1 MSITETTEP
10 DHSPLSRSA
19 RWVSALG
26 ILIDW
31 LYRTPNPQ
39 VSSYFDRKP
48 LEDAGLS
55 FERNGSYLRVVSK
68 IGEISKE

>member
-19 RWVSALG
+19 RCVSALG

-39 VSSYFDRKP
+39 VSSYFDRKS
-48 LEDAGLS
+48 LEDSGL
-55 FERNGSYLRVVSK
+55 FFKRDGSYLRVVSEK
-68 IGEISKE
+68 NQPSKK